1 MNELSR
7 PNYPSIL
14 QSFGI
19 LGIMLLVMVCFIPI
33 EMYAEKILDKE
44 LTMLIFYTLSMGVPA
59 LIVYYI
65 KKRKVGMLNMN
76 FLIPNLRVLPFV
88 IFGVF
93 AMLIG
98 IVSPIVNSIPMPDA
112 FKKIFLELGKM
123 NGPVSFL
130 TMVIIAPI
138 LEELIFRGFIL
149 DGLLKRYSPL
159 KSILVSSLIFGLAHF
174 NPWQFVTG
182 FLGGIFI
189 GWVYLHT
196 RSISVA
202 IIMHASN
209 NLLGFVL
216 GSFMDN
222 EVLMNATTIEIYGG
236 LINLI
241 LAIIVSVVVFM
252 GCIYF
257 LKIEFLKNKFIE
269 VEDLLLEVPPS
280 NSNE

>member
-1 MNELSR
+1 MNEINR
-7 PNYPSIL
+7 QNYPSIL

-19 LGIMLLVMVCFIPI
+19 LGIMLITEVCFIPVDL
-33 EMYAEKILDKE
+33 YAKKIFGKE

-59 LIVYYI
+59 LIVYCI
-65 KKRKVGMLNMN
+65 RKRKVGIQNMN
-76 FLIPNLRVLPFV
+76 FLIPNIRILPFV

-93 AMLIG
+93 ALLIG
-98 IVSPIVNSIPMPDA
+98 IVSPIVNSIPVPDA
-112 FKKIFLELGKM
+112 FKKIFIELGKM
-123 NGPVSFL
+123 NGPISFL

-138 LEELIFRGFIL
+138 IEELVFRGFIL
-149 DGLLKRYSPL
+149 DGLLRRYSPL

-182 FLGGIFI
+182 FLCGIFI

-216 GSFMDN
+216 GSFMDT
-222 EVLMNATTIEIYGG
+222 EALMNATTIEIYGG

-241 LAIIVSVVVFM
+241 IAIVGSVLVFAVCM
-252 GCIYF
+252 YY
-257 LKIEFLKNKFIE
+257 LKIEFKK
-269 VEDLLLEVPPS
+269 LEPLVQ
-280 NSNE
+280 NSPIDIPLTDQN

>member
-1 MNELSR
+1 MTDFS
-7 PNYPSIL
+7 PKNYPSIL

-19 LGIMLLVMVCFIPI
+19 LGIMLLAMVCFIPI

-76 FLIPNLRVLPFV
+76 FSIPNLRVLPFV

-123 NGPVSFL
+123 NGPISFL

-149 DGLLKRYSPL
+149 DGLLKRYSPF

-182 FLGGIFI
+182 FLGGLFI

-196 RSISVA
+196 RSLTIA

-222 EVLMNATTIEIYGG
+222 EALMNATLTEIYGG
-236 LINLI
+236 LLNLI
-241 LAIIVSVVVFM
+241 LAIIVSIVVFM

-257 LKIEFLKNKFIE
+257 LKIEFLKNEFIE
-269 VEDLLLEVPPS
+269 EEDLLLEVPPS
-280 NSNE
+280 NPHE